1 MGYEKVRRHLEALL
15 QAKVDGDDAA
25 SMALD
30 AFFTALSWRAVGWTR
45 AAEGPVVA
53 EAIND
58 NS

>member
-1 MGYEKVRRHLEALL
+1 MGYEKVRTHLEVLL

-30 AFFTALSWRAVGWTR
+30 AFFAALSWRAVGWTR
-45 AAEGPVVA
+45 ATDGAVVG

-58 NS
+58 NG